1 MKVKNIMFSGAMAA
15 ILGVTGANAA
25 VTVASQGYVDS
36 KIQGIETNVANT
48 YLTQEDAAD
57 TYLTETQVSQQ
68 ITNVIAAEDGA
79 VATAQAAADKAQD
92 EVDALEEV
100 VATKANAA
108 DVYTKTEANEL
119 LATKADVD
127 SVYAKTQTYTQDEVK
142 AYVSQTLTDIGEG
155 NISLEGYAKTQDVND
170 ALALKADKT
179 QVATDIADAIS
190 GKANTA
196 DVYSKTDADSTF
208 ATQEALNAVKTTAD
222 AAATK
227 TYVDTEFAK
236 YTTTAVLNTTLDT
249 FATKQALENEETARK
264 AADEAATSALSGKQD
279 SLNEAQLAAVN
290 SGVTTETVAQVE
302 TNTEEIAKKANADTL
317 TLLATANVPEECQ
330 SESNTCVLSM
340 TSDGAFAWTP
350 LTATPTVT
358 E

>member
-48 YLTQEDAAD
+48 YLTQEAAAD

-179 QVATDIADAIS
+179 QVATDIANAVA

-208 ATQEALNAVKTTAD
+208 ATKTALSDVDAKFAD
-222 AAATK
+222 
-227 TYVDTEFAK
+227 
-236 YTTTAVLNTTLDT
+236 YTTTAVLNTTLADY
-249 FATKQALENEETARK
+249 AKQSALTAEETARK
-264 AADEAATSALSGKQD
+264 EADQAATSALSGKQD
-279 SLNEAQLAAVN
+279 TLTEGQLAAVN
-290 SGVTTETVAQVE
+290 SGVTSATVAQVA

-340 TSDGAFAWTP
+340 TSDGTFAWTP

>member
-36 KIQGIETNVANT
+36 KIQGVETNVANT

-57 TYLTETQVSQQ
+57 TYLTETQVTKQ

-79 VATAQAAADKAQD
+79 VATAQAAADKAQG
-92 EVDALEEV
+92 EVDALETV
-100 VATKANAA
+100 VAGKADSATTLEGYGITDA
-108 DVYTKTEANEL
+108 YTKTE
-119 LATKADVD
+119 VD
-127 SVYAKTQTYTQDEVK
+127 EKVAEVVAGDMTEALTAYAKTADVESTYATK
-142 AYVSQTLTDIGEG
+142 
-155 NISLEGYAKTQDVND
+155 D
-170 ALALKADKT
+170 ALSAVETTANAAATKIYVDTELGKKADT
-179 QVATDIADAIS
+179 TAVEAITNSLSDYAT
-190 GKANTA
+190 T
-196 DVYSKTDADSTF
+196 
-208 ATQEALNAVKTTAD
+208 EALNAVKTTAD

-236 YTTTAVLNTTLDT
+236 YTTTADLNTTLDT

-290 SGVTTETVAQVE
+290 SGVTSATVAQVA
-302 TNTEEIAKKANADTL
+302 TNTEEIAKKANANTL

-340 TSDGAFAWTP
+340 TSDGTFAWTP
-350 LTATPTVT
+350 LTATPTVA